1 MKSIKKNSMILLMIT
16 ILIVAFVLKDD
27 FSAIVEALL
36 KANIL
41 IISFAFICQ
50 IVALMFEALAYKKV
64 VDSYID
70 NYSYKSALKM
80 QFITKFFNGITPFST
95 GGQPMQ
101 IYLLKKEGFRLTKAT
116 NIIMQNFILYQ
127 AALVTYGVVALF
139 VNWKWNLF
147 VEVKLLK
154 NLIVIGFLIN
164 TLVMIGLIIISFSSK
179 LNHII
184 IDKTIAL
191 LAKLKIVKNKE
202 KKQAEWSER
211 IDDFHE
217 GTSYLKKH
225 KKLCLQSYLYNF
237 IYLTLNYLTPFFV
250 FASLLGFKN
259 PVTPINAICSS
270 AYILIIGSFVPIP
283 GASGG
288 IEYGYLRFFGS
299 FIKGG
304 ILKASLLI
312 WRFISYYFL
321 MIIGAVIFNLKGS
334 EEKCE

>member
-1 MKSIKKNSMILLMIT
+1 MKGLKKNSIILLILT
-16 ILIVAFVLKDD
+16 VLIVGFVLKDD
-27 FSAIVEALL
+27 FSAIMEALL

-41 IISFAFICQ
+41 ILGLAFLCQ
-50 IVALMFEALAYKKV
+50 IVAIMFEALAYKKV
-64 VDSYID
+64 VDSYVE
-70 NYSYKSALKM
+70 NYPYKNALKM

-101 IYLLKKEGFRLTKAT
+101 IYLLKKDGFRLTKAT

-127 AALVTYGVVALF
+127 AALVTYGIFALLI
-139 VNWKWNLF
+139 NWKWNLF
-147 VEVKLLK
+147 SEVTLLK
-154 NLIVIGFLIN
+154 NLIVIGFLMN
-164 TLVMIGLIIISFSSK
+164 TLVMLGLIVISFNNK
-179 LNHII
+179 FNHIM
-184 IDKTIAL
+184 IDKVIL
-191 LAKLKIVKNKE
+191 LLSKLKIIKNKE
-202 KKQAEWSER
+202 KKQAEWSEKV
-211 IDDFHE
+211 DDFHE
-217 GTSYLKKH
+217 GTTYLKQH
-225 KKLCLQSYLYNF
+225 KMLCLQSFLYNL

-250 FASLLGFKN
+250 IASLVGWSN
-259 PVTPINAICSS
+259 PVTPISAICSS

-321 MIIGAVIFNLKGS
+321 MIVGAVTFNIKGS
-334 EEKCE
+334 EKECE